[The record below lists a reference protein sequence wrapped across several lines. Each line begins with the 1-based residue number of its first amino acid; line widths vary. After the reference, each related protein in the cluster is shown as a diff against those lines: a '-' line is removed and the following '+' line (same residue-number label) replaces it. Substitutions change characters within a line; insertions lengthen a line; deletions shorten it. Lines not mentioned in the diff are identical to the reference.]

1 MIVRLWRGS
10 AVMGSDAQAYESH
23 VTGKVFPGVLA
34 LSGNLGV
41 RLLKRRIDDRIEFLA
56 VTYWSSLEAVK
67 AFAGDD
73 IGLAVV
79 DPAAHAVLAEFDD
92 FVTHYEVAYGAGPA
106 GTNCPNA
113 KADRPA

>member
-1 MIVRLWRGS
+1 MIVRMWRGS

-23 VTGKVFPGVLA
+23 VICKVFPGVLA

-79 DPAAHAVLAEFDD
+79 EPAAHAVLAEFDD

-106 GTNCPNA
+106 GTT
-113 KADRPA
+113 